1 MFGHRQGKGGRLS
14 RSAVA
19 GVAAAAVMVLAAS
32 ACSSGGGSS
41 SAGGTSAG
49 GTTGGSTSGA
59 IQIGAILPISGS
71 LSYYGTEYRRG
82 MELAAT
88 DINAAG
94 GINGQKVSFT
104 YLDDGGDTTTAL
116 NAVRSLHAKG
126 VNIVTGSGSS
136 TTDLAISQLADSL
149 GMTSWMLGTSTSL
162 VTRGLKNM
170 IAPSVLTEN
179 FVGAAFAIF
188 KQVPAILNTPM
199 KNLTVALVYSND
211 AYGTSNATAEAP
223 VLTGLGAK
231 VVAKIPYDITSTDYS
246 SVIAK
251 LKSADPMVVVQTGY
265 TDDVVLMWKQA
276 KAAGY
281 EPKFMIGSGGTGTL
295 NFVQALGSYADGFAS
310 YGYALPTT
318 KIAASE
324 TFGTDY
330 QKAYGAPL
338 TSGHAL
344 MVYSAMLMLR
354 DTLKKAGTSTDPAKI
369 TAAAHALDEP
379 AGTYPNGCG
388 FKLSSG
394 GENTLCSAGG
404 YQWQNQKLVPVWPA
418 SIATATLTG
427 PLPIAA

>member
-1 MFGHRQGKGGRLS
+1 MFGHRQGKGGRRS

-19 GVAAAAVMVLAAS
+19 GVAAAAVMILAAS

-41 SAGGTSAG
+41 SAGG
-49 GTTGGSTSGA
+49 STSGT

-94 GINGQKVSFT
+94 GIDGQKVQFT

-116 NAVRSLHAKG
+116 NAVRSLHSKG
-126 VNIVTGSGSS
+126 VSIVTGSGSS

-170 IAPSVLTEN
+170 VAPSVLTEN

-188 KQVPAILNTPM
+188 KQVPTILNTPM
-199 KNLTVALVYSND
+199 NKLTVALVYSND

-231 VVAKIPYDITSTDYS
+231 VVAKVPYDITSTDYS

-251 LKSADPMVVVQTGY
+251 LKSANPMVVVQTGY

-281 EPKFMIGSGGTGTL
+281 QPKFMIGSGGTGTL

-354 DTLKKAGTSTDPAKI
+354 DVLKKAGATDPAKI
-369 TAAAHALDEP
+369 TAAAHSLSEP
-379 AGTYPNGCG
+379 VGTYPNGCG
-388 FKLSSG
+388 FKLTSG

-404 YQWQNQKLVPVWPA
+404 YQWQSQKLVPVWPA
-418 SIATATLTG
+418 SIATATLVG